1 MKEMTISLK
10 GLTCANCAG
19 KIEKAVGEMPET
31 KEAEINLLKQE
42 MRLVPAAEADR
53 TKLLEKVTETVH
65 KYESDV
71 EVSLVEKKKPQGEM
85 TISLKGL
92 TCANCAGKIEKA
104 VGEMPETKEAEIN
117 LLKQEMRLVPTAEA
131 DRDKTA
137 GKSNR
142 NRTQIRK

>member
-1 MKEMTISLK
+1 MKEMNISLK

-85 TISLKGL
+85 NRDR
-92 TCANCAGKIEKA
+92 AAGFLMDIVMGIAAGIHMHRKK
-104 VGEMPETKEAEIN
+104 P
-117 LLKQEMRLVPTAEA
+117 Q
-131 DRDKTA
+131 
-137 GKSNR
+137 GKS
-142 NRTQIRK
+142 

>member
-53 TKLLEKVTETVH
+53 AKLLEKVTETVH

-71 EVSLVEKKKPQGEM
+71 EVSQIGRA
-85 TISLKGL
+85 
-92 TCANCAGKIEKA
+92 TCRER
-104 VGEMPETKEAEIN
+104 V
-117 LLKQEMRLVPTAEA
+117 
-131 DRDKTA
+131 
-137 GKSNR
+137 
-142 NRTQIRK
+142 